1 MNKEKENNVDLNNIK
16 PDLKI
21 MKPLKIEKCKGKF
34 KTFTNG
40 STINGSKFQPYL
52 GKKLTINIDKILSVY
67 PAEDE
72 IGTSIHAEDNQSTW
86 KVLED
91 IDTVIERINE

>member
-1 MNKEKENNVDLNNIK
+1 MSEEKKFEVDLNNIK
-16 PDLKI
+16 LLDVK
-21 MKPLKIEKCKGKF
+21 KSKGKF

-40 STINGSKFQPYL
+40 SVINGSDFQPYI
-52 GKKLTINIDKILSVY
+52 GKPLSINVDEILSVY

-72 IGTSIHAEDNQSTW
+72 IGTSIHAINNQSTW

-91 IDTVIERINE
+91 IDIVIKRINE

>member
-1 MNKEKENNVDLNNIK
+1 MNKEKKNEVDYSNL
-16 PDLKI
+16 
-21 MKPLKIEKCKGKF
+21 KPLDIKKSKGKF

-40 STINGSKFQPYL
+40 SVINGTDFQPYL
-52 GKKLTINIDKILSVY
+52 GKHLTINVNEILSVY

-72 IGTSIHAEDNQSTW
+72 IGTAIHAVNNQSTW

-91 IDTVIERINE
+91 FETVMKRINE

>member
-1 MNKEKENNVDLNNIK
+1 MSEDNKVDLNNLK
-16 PDLKI
+16 TLKI
-21 MKPLKIEKCKGKF
+21 KKTKGKF

-40 STINGSKFQPYL
+40 STIPGDFQPYL
-52 GKKLTINIDKILSVY
+52 GKPLTVNIAKILSVY
-67 PAEDE
+67 PSEDE
-72 IGTSIHAEDNQSTW
+72 IGSMIHAENNQNTW

>member
-1 MNKEKENNVDLNNIK
+1 MTDNKKDKVDFK
-16 PDLKI
+16 DLK
-21 MKPLKIEKCKGKF
+21 PLDIKKSKGKF

-40 STINGSKFQPYL
+40 SVINGSDFQPYL
-52 GKKLTINIDKILSVY
+52 GKHLSINTDEILSIY

-72 IGTSIHAEDNQSTW
+72 IGTAIHAINNQNTW

-91 IDTVIERINE
+91 FDVVINRINE